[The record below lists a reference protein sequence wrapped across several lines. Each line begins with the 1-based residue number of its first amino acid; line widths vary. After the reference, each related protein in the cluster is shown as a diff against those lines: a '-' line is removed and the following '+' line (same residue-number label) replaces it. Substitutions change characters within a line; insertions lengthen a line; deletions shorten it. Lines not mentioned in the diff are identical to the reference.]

1 MVWGNY
7 LCDYCARFI
16 RPYFY
21 GDLVCCNLCGK
32 VLDEDNFGKT
42 MVQHKSKKIDSAI
55 KKTYEETIKE
65 NVEYKKD
72 TTYTEIQEEYNSRR
86 VWCDHCVKSISQPH
100 YFVNKI
106 CCCICGK
113 VLDDNIHFITR

>member
-16 RPYFY
+16 RPYYY

-32 VLDEDNFGKT
+32 VLDED
-42 MVQHKSKKIDSAI
+42 KSKEIDPAI
-55 KKTYEETIKE
+55 EKTYEETIE
-65 NVEYKKD
+65 NDVEYGKD
-72 TTYTEIQEEYNSRR
+72 TTYTEIREEYNSRR
-86 VWCDHCVKSISQPH
+86 VWCNHCVKSISQPH

-106 CCCICGK
+106 CCSICGK
-113 VLDDNIHFITR
+113 VLEDNIHFITR